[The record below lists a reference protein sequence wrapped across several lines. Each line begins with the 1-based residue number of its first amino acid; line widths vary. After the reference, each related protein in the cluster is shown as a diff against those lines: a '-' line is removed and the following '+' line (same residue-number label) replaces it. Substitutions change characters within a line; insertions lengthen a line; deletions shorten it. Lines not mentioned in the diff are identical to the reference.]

1 MADQKQ
7 GGIAWTDATFNPVR
21 GCRKLSAGC
30 AHCYAAELSR
40 VNPGVLGTWG
50 ANGQRVISPD
60 GWEAR
65 FDAWEKKAAK
75 AGKPMRVFVNSM
87 WDPGEGPDVN
97 GKEGRD
103 GPRAEYLPVLLK
115 LVQIARRCPHLRLQ
129 MLTKRPWNLV
139 AWWRKRE
146 WYMMDDATGK
156 TVVWPANLW
165 IGASTEDQAS
175 ADERI
180 PWLLQLPAA
189 VRFLSVE
196 PMLGPVDLAGW
207 AIDAEGSYP
216 LDRLAWVI
224 TGGESGTGARPI
236 HPQWARDLRDQ
247 CAAAGVPF
255 FFKQWG
261 EWGPLSVSEF
271 VNTAIAGHA
280 LREYDGDRWGDA
292 EGGAWSMFRIGKNA
306 TGRTLDGKVW
316 DEFPAEVTP

>member
-50 ANGQRVISPD
+50 ANGQRVISTD
-60 GWEAR
+60 GWESR

-75 AGKPMRVFVNSM
+75 AGKPMRIFVNSM
-87 WDPGEGPDVN
+87 WDPGEGPDRD

-129 MLTKRPWNLV
+129 LLTKRPWNLV
-139 AWWRKRE
+139 LWWKKRE
-146 WYMMDDATGK
+146 WYMADDATGT
-156 TVVWPANLW
+156 TVEWPANLW
-165 IGASTEDQAS
+165 VGASTEDQAT

-180 PWLLQLPAA
+180 PWLMQLPAA

-196 PMLGPVDLAGW
+196 PMLGPVRSDLAGIAW
-207 AIDAEGSYP
+207 VIAGCESGRRARPMD
-216 LDRLAWVI
+216 LAWVR
-224 TGGESGTGARPI
+224 S
-236 HPQWARDLRDQ
+236 LRDQ

-255 FFKQWG
+255 FFKQAM
-261 EWGPLSVSEF
+261 E
-271 VNTAIAGHA
+271 
-280 LREYDGDRWGDA
+280 
-292 EGGAWSMFRIGKNA
+292 GKNLVSLPV
-306 TGRTLDGKVW
+306 LDGKVW

>member
-1 MADQKQ
+1 MADQKKQ

-50 ANGQRVISPD
+50 ANGQRVVSPD

-115 LVQIARRCPHLRLQ
+115 LVQIARRCPHLQLQ

-139 AWWRKRE
+139 VWWRKLA
-146 WYMMDDATGK
+146 WYMTDDATGK
-156 TVVWPANLW
+156 TVEWPTNLW
-165 IGASTEDQAS
+165 VGASTENQEE

-180 PWLLQLPAA
+180 PWLMQFPAA

-224 TGGESGTGARPI
+224 AGCESGRGARPMGLG
-236 HPQWARDLRDQ
+236 WVRSLRDQ
-247 CAAAGVPF
+247 CVAAGVPF
-255 FFKQWG
+255 FFKQ
-261 EWGPLSVSEF
+261 
-271 VNTAIAGHA
+271 AM
-280 LREYDGDRWGDA
+280 
-292 EGGAWSMFRIGKNA
+292 EGGEVVSLPA
-306 TGRTLDGKVW
+306 LDGKVW
-316 DEFPAEVTP
+316 DEFPAEATP

>member
-50 ANGQRVISPD
+50 ANGQRVVSSD

-75 AGKPMRVFVNSM
+75 AGKPMRIFVNSM
-87 WDPGEGPDVN
+87 WDPGEGPDVD

-103 GPRAEYLPVLLK
+103 GPRSDYLPVLHK
-115 LVQIARRCPHLRLQ
+115 LVEIARRCPHLRLQ

-139 AWWRKRE
+139 AWWQ
-146 WYMMDDATGK
+146 DSDLGK
-156 TVVWPANLW
+156 WPANLW
-165 IGASTEDQAS
+165 MGVSTENQEE

-180 PWLLQLPAA
+180 PWLMMLPAA

-196 PMLGPVDLAGW
+196 PMLGPINLAGW
-207 AIDAEGSYP
+207 AIDAPGSYP
-216 LDRLAWVI
+216 LNRLAWVI
-224 TGGESGTGARPI
+224 AGCESGRGARPMDLA
-236 HPQWARDLRDQ
+236 WVRSLRDQ

-255 FFKQWG
+255 FFKQ
-261 EWGPLSVSEF
+261 
-271 VNTAIAGHA
+271 AM
-280 LREYDGDRWGDA
+280 
-292 EGGAWSMFRIGKNA
+292 EGGEVVSLP
-306 TGRTLDGKVW
+306 TLDGKVW
-316 DEFPAEVTP
+316 DEFPAEVAP

>member
-103 GPRAEYLPVLLK
+103 GPRSDYLPVLLK

-146 WYMMDDATGK
+146 WYMTDDATGK
-156 TVVWPANLW
+156 TVEWPANLW
-165 IGASTEDQAS
+165 VGASTENQEE

-196 PMLGPVDLAGW
+196 PMLGDLNIAPYVANLRFQRNQSTGETRWVGAAGGEPITENEPTINHGTC
-207 AIDAEGSYP
+207 AP
-216 LDRLAWVI
+216 RLPKPTAWVI
-224 TGGESGTGARPI
+224 AGCESGRGARPMDLG
-236 HPQWARDLRDQ
+236 WVRSLRDQ

-255 FFKQWG
+255 FFKQAMEDG
-261 EWGPLSVSEF
+261 EVVS
-271 VNTAIAGHA
+271 
-280 LREYDGDRWGDA
+280 LP
-292 EGGAWSMFRIGKNA
+292 
-306 TGRTLDGKVW
+306 TLDGKVW
-316 DEFPAEVTP
+316 DQFPAEVTP

>member
-87 WDPGEGPDVN
+87 WDPGEGPDVD

-139 AWWRKRE
+139 VWWRKLA
-146 WYMMDDATGK
+146 WYMTDDATGK
-156 TVVWPANLW
+156 TVEWPANLW
-165 IGASTEDQAS
+165 VGASTENQEE

-180 PWLLQLPAA
+180 PWLMQLPAA

-196 PMLGPVDLAGW
+196 PMLGPVRLDLRDWW
-207 AIDAEGSYP
+207 ACGCRNGCRDNDTITAFDGAERCPKCGYP
-216 LDRLAWVI
+216 LDCTPAPPIAWVI
-224 TGGESGTGARPI
+224 AGCESGRGARPMGLG
-236 HPQWARDLRDQ
+236 WVRSLRDQ
-247 CAAAGVPF
+247 CVAAGVPF
-255 FFKQWG
+255 FFKQQMVG
-261 EWGPLSVSEF
+261 KELVSLPE
-271 VNTAIAGHA
+271 
-280 LREYDGDRWGDA
+280 
-292 EGGAWSMFRIGKNA
+292 
-306 TGRTLDGKVW
+306 LDGKVW
-316 DEFPAEVTP
+316 DEFPAEAP

>member
-65 FDAWEKKAAK
+65 FDTWEKRAAK
-75 AGKPMRVFVNSM
+75 AGKPMRIFVNSM
-87 WDPGEGPDVN
+87 WDPGEGPDVD

-103 GPRAEYLPVLLK
+103 GPRSDYLPVLHK

-156 TVVWPANLW
+156 TVEWPANLW

-180 PWLLQLPAA
+180 PWLMQLPAA

-196 PMLGPVDLAGW
+196 PMLGPVNPSNVALRVNDLGRDDTLIRNALTGDFRW
-207 AIDAEGSYP
+207 LQSLEESGNDGE
-216 LDRLAWVI
+216 RLAWVI
-224 TGGESGTGARPI
+224 AGCESGRAARPMGLG
-236 HPQWARDLRDQ
+236 WVRSLRDQ
-247 CAAAGVPF
+247 CVAAGVPF
-255 FFKQWG
+255 FFKQ
-261 EWGPLSVSEF
+261 
-271 VNTAIAGHA
+271 AM
-280 LREYDGDRWGDA
+280 
-292 EGGAWSMFRIGKNA
+292 EGGEVVSLPA
-306 TGRTLDGKVW
+306 LDGKVW
-316 DEFPAEVTP
+316 DQFPAEVTP

>member
-1 MADQKQ
+1 MADQKKR

-50 ANGQRVISPD
+50 ANGQRVVSPD

-75 AGKPMRVFVNSM
+75 AGNPMRISVNSM

-115 LVQIARRCPHLRLQ
+115 LVQIAHRCPHLRLQ
-129 MLTKRPWNLV
+129 MLTKWPWNLV

-156 TVVWPANLW
+156 TVEWPANLW

-180 PWLLQLPAA
+180 PWLMMLPAA

-196 PMLGPVDLAGW
+196 PMLGPVLIPLVHLPSSLPVPLPSKRWARERNGWLGNGISWVIAGCESGRG
-207 AIDAEGSYP
+207 ARPVG
-216 LDRLAWVI
+216 LAWVR
-224 TGGESGTGARPI
+224 S
-236 HPQWARDLRDQ
+236 LRDQ
-247 CAAAGVPF
+247 CVTAGVPF
-255 FFKQWG
+255 FFKQ
-261 EWGPLSVSEF
+261 
-271 VNTAIAGHA
+271 AM
-280 LREYDGDRWGDA
+280 
-292 EGGAWSMFRIGKNA
+292 EGGEVVSLP
-306 TGRTLDGKVW
+306 TLDGKVW
-316 DEFPAEVTP
+316 DEFPAEPQQPALFGATP